1 MNAIREERRFEPEA
15 LRGRPPCY
23 YYEECASRA
32 EVECGGRAVCRACAA
47 RMGRTVLPLRDQDAP
62 MSVRNGHQLA
72 MELLMVEP
80 GGLNA
85 SEGSWFKFA
94 GSRSAALAAV
104 PVKRRVEE

>member
-1 MNAIREERRFEPEA
+1 MNAVEQEKRIEPEP

-47 RMGRTVLPLRDQDAP
+47 RMGRPVLPLRDQEAP
-62 MSVRNGHQLA
+62 TSVRNGHQLA
-72 MELLMVEP
+72 MELRMVEP

-94 GSRSAALAAV
+94 GSGSATL
-104 PVKRRVEE
+104 PLIRPKCRVEE